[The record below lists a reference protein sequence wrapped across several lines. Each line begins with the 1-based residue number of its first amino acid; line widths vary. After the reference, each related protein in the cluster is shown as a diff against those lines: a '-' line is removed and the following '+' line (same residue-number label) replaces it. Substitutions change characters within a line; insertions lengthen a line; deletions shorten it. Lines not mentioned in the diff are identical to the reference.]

1 MSLGDLISFSLRMRD
16 AFQQRWWSATG
27 GVWLRSRGVTLD
39 GALRLYGLPIV
50 SMAPGSSIRLGH
62 ASVLCSHP
70 RYTALGV
77 ARPVVLRTLRSGA
90 AISLGGNCG
99 LSGTVICAALSVTIG
114 DECLFGADV
123 QVVDTDFHPIK
134 PEGRRTNNR
143 AEDIASAPVSIG
155 RNVFIGAR
163 SIVLKGVSI
172 GDDAVIGAGSVVTKD
187 VPAGMIAAGNPARVL
202 GPVVAPGKEG
212 RS

>member
-1 MSLGDLISFSLRMRD
+1 MNLVAALSGTLRVRD
-16 AFQQRWWSATG
+16 AVQQRWWAAVG
-27 GVWLRSRGVTLD
+27 GAWLRGRGVVLD
-39 GALRLYGLPIV
+39 GQVHLQGLPIV
-50 SMAPGSSIRLGH
+50 SMAPGSSIRLGR

-90 AISLGGNCG
+90 SITLGQNCG
-99 LSGTVICAALSVTIG
+99 LSGTVICAALAVIIG

-134 PEGRRTNNR
+134 PEGRRHNNR
-143 AEDIASAPVSIG
+143 AEDIASAPVTIG

-172 GDDAVIGAGSVVTKD
+172 GDDVVIGAGSVVTKSI
-187 VPAGMIAAGNPARVL
+187 PAGMIAAGNPARVI
-202 GPVVAPGKEG
+202 GPVSQLQQGVTP
-212 RS
+212 

>member
-1 MSLGDLISFSLRMRD
+1 MSLGALITFLLRVRD
-16 AFQQRWWSATG
+16 ALQQRWWAATG
-27 GVWLRSRGVTLD
+27 GAWLRSRGVTVD

-50 SMAPGSSIRLGH
+50 SMAPGSSIRLGQ

-90 AISLGGNCG
+90 SISLGRECG
-99 LSGTVICAALSVTIG
+99 LSGTVICAAQSVSIG

-123 QVVDTDFHPIK
+123 QVVDTDFHPIR
-134 PEGRRTNNR
+134 PDGRRHNNR
-143 AEDIASAPVSIG
+143 AEDIASAPVLIG

-172 GDDAVIGAGSVVTKD
+172 GDDAVIGAGSIVTKD
-187 VPAGMIAAGNPARVL
+187 IPAGMIAAGNPARVL
-202 GPVVAPGKEG
+202 GPVSASRP
-212 RS
+212 RR